1 MQVSLQVHSLYGNPA
16 CAKVALS
23 QLASRPND
31 EIGQVHIWYWG
42 GAVAMHLGQWQRS
55 MMLFRA
61 AACSTQQYPHASMR
75 AKALVGI
82 VEAMLAALVSQ
93 HCPELRTANFQA
105 TVLQSGSVTL
115 ADVSDADMVHSQLCD
130 RLRTALPFSSEDFS
144 GEGNNFHYTVNVMKQ
159 HIQHALLDAHAVG
172 DDGVELRALL
182 LAQFI
187 LKVEGDVTWDHGLRS
202 WQWNAT
208 ARPTW
213 LLQDFGNL
221 IAVQGR
227 FKVLMQRLARNVFVT
242 RKLLGCHVVLDPR
255 SHVEMHMVL
264 EES

>member
-42 GAVAMHLGQWQRS
+42 GAVAMHVREWQRS

-82 VEAMLAALVSQ
+82 VEAMLAAVVSR
-93 HCPELRTANFQA
+93 HCPELAIDRFQE
-105 TVLQSGSVTL
+105 TVRHCGDGVG
-115 ADVSDADMVHSQLCD
+115 ADAMHSQLCTQLGASLAGPTRGSRAKAGD
-130 RLRTALPFSSEDFS
+130 P
-144 GEGNNFHYTVNVMKQ
+144 HYSLDEMKQ
-159 HIQHALLDAHAVG
+159 HIHHALEDANAVG

-182 LAQFI
+182 LAKFI
-187 LKVEGDVTWDHGLRS
+187 LEVEGDLTCDHESRS
-202 WQWNAT
+202 WRWGGSAK
-208 ARPTW
+208 PSW
-213 LLQDFGNL
+213 LLQDSTDL
-221 IAVQGR
+221 TAVQAR
-227 FKVLMQRLARNVFVT
+227 FDSLMHRLARNVFVT
-242 RKLLGCHVVLDPR
+242 RKLLGCHVVLDPQ
-255 SHVEMHMVL
+255 SHVGMHTAL
-264 EES
+264 QDGRQ